1 MSRVIRNSRAIA
13 SATTSVTLRH
23 IAIQP
28 SKPLTIPNTPIH
40 LGRAALRNIARPER
54 TKNAFRHNSCRR
66 QHQRIWRKISPDGS
80 RGERVRTA
88 STLLDR
94 PDASA
99 SRYGYRAAALRGT
112 HGPQGWRKLV
122 SRRGRGAYPMAIST
136 RVTYTSSCKRVRT
149 SSGEA
154 VSKNNSKAS
163 RRFSR
168 ASSTVSPRRPESPT
182 TGSDRTPRECSRL
195 QFLSDPAT
203 NRDVSASTRN
213 QAGAQRRPLQPAVGR
228 QPHGSDEETV

>member
-99 SRYGYRAAALRGT
+99 SRATALPHFVEPMDRKDGANLFPGEDAELTQWQSPLGSHTLLHASASGPPRAKLFRKITPRLPEDFRGLLRRYRLEGPSHRRLAQTEPLENARGYNFFLI
-112 HGPQGWRKLV
+112 
-122 SRRGRGAYPMAIST
+122 RRQIEMSPPVPGIRPARNA
-136 RVTYTSSCKRVRT
+136 VRCNRLL
-149 SSGEA
+149 G
-154 VSKNNSKAS
+154 VNP
-163 RRFSR
+163 
-168 ASSTVSPRRPESPT
+168 TVRMRRP
-182 TGSDRTPRECSRL
+182 CK
-195 QFLSDPAT
+195 
-203 NRDVSASTRN
+203 
-213 QAGAQRRPLQPAVGR
+213 
-228 QPHGSDEETV
+228 